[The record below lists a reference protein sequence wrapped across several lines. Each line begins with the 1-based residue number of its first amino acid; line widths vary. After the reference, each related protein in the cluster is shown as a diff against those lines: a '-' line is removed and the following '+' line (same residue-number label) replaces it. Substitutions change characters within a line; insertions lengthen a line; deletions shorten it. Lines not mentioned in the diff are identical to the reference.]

1 MQHPLVTDLAFRL
14 PNPRKDSRLRQ
25 HDYPKSR
32 QRNRLASLRH
42 PPPRPDLALRLVHLS
57 DLHLGFRQYQRLTP
71 RGINQREADVAQSFK
86 RALDKTIALAPD
98 VVLVGGDVFHHV
110 RPTNTAIVYAYQQ
123 FARLRAA
130 LPNAEIVMI
139 AGNHD
144 TPRSSETGSI
154 LRLFVLLGVHV
165 IDAEP
170 QALDFPRLDL
180 TILGVAHNQ
189 YPRPQLKPSG
199 SSRFNVLLLHRSV
212 EGEYGGFGGPPA
224 MVAEEIPE
232 EDLHVAEW
240 DYVALGHYHV
250 YKSPTRRPNAFY
262 SGATDY
268 TSSNVW
274 GEKAE
279 EKELGVP
286 GKGIIERDLATGKHV
301 FHALP
306 ASREFI
312 DLQAISARGLTTE
325 ELNEAIGDAVDSTP
339 GSIDDKVV
347 RLVVYDVPRHVAR
360 QLDHRRLREF
370 RRRAFHFQLDTHRPE
385 TIRRVG
391 SGAPGRR
398 AALAELVRDK
408 LRERL
413 IPPDVDREAL
423 VELGVKYLRDAEER
437 ERASARPALRLDE

>member
-1 MQHPLVTDLAFRL
+1 VSQLPPAQPLRTRQANCRPPS
-14 PNPRKDSRLRQ
+14 PNS
-25 HDYPKSR
+25 
-32 QRNRLASLRH
+32 
-42 PPPRPDLALRLVHLS
+42 ALRLVHLS

-71 RGINQREADVAQSFK
+71 RGINQREADVAHSFK
-86 RALDKTIALAPD
+86 IALDKVIELAPD
-98 VVLVGGDVFHHV
+98 VVLVGGDVFHQV

-123 FARLRAA
+123 FARLRAT

-144 TPRSSETGSI
+144 TPRSTDTGSI

-170 QALDFPRLDL
+170 QALDFPHLDL
-180 TILGVAHNQ
+180 SILGVAHNQ
-189 YPRPQLKPSG
+189 YPRPQLKPS
-199 SSRFNVLLLHRSV
+199 SARRFNVLLLHGPV

-232 EDLHVAEW
+232 EDLHVTEW

-279 EKELGVP
+279 EKELGLD

-301 FHALP
+301 FHPLA
-306 ASREFI
+306 ASREFV
-312 DLQAISARGLTTE
+312 DLRPISARGMTTE
-325 ELNEAIGDAVDSTP
+325 ELNDAIVETVESTP
-339 GSIDDKVV
+339 GGIDDKVV
-347 RLVVYDVPRHVAR
+347 RLVVHDVPRHVAR

-370 RRRAFHFQLDTHRPE
+370 RRRALHFQLDTRRPDP
-385 TIRRVG
+385 ISRISGHG
-391 SGAPGRR
+391 SPGRR
-398 AALAELVRDK
+398 PSLAELVRDK

-423 VELGVKYLRDAEER
+423 VELGVKYLKDAEER
-437 ERASARPALRLDE
+437 ESVSAVSALGLDG